1 MFIFQVAVIS
11 IGQGSTDLG
20 IIQSANATALRLF
33 GYTRRDLIGRNIDVL
48 VPEPLATVHQSFMLK
63 YIQTGRETVMNTTRT
78 VFGRHHDG
86 HIFPI
91 LLNVKPLETSFA
103 GVIAELHTSEHFIL
117 FASKSFVVS
126 AASLESMTLL
136 GVRCASEVLV
146 RSSALKESIVKLTS
160 IIPQDVL
167 ASLIES
173 CRADTTS
180 SARKVSRRQKV
191 CCRVLRTDA
200 LSW

>member
-1 MFIFQVAVIS
+1 VIS

-136 GVRCASEVLV
+136 GVRCASIVL
-146 RSSALKESIVKLTS
+146 IVLT
-160 IIPQDVL
+160 VL
-167 ASLIES
+167 AVLIVSFYSHVLYMWAQFRYLCVHICNAS
-173 CRADTTS
+173 C
-180 SARKVSRRQKV
+180 
-191 CCRVLRTDA
+191 
-200 LSW
+200 